1 MSSDTQL
8 CIVPPFSGS
17 SWVLITHPLWWL
29 LTWSLHFALPVS
41 PDWSWFWNPCS
52 GLWGKKGSPITILLQ
67 PCPSTVSG
75 QIESAGQLFC
85 LPESQAGCLS
95 APQASVWP
103 PWLCW
108 DRTCLSKPILEVC
121 VALPS
126 LALLFL
132 CLVLTVW
139 PCLPSAM
146 TSTVPRSHDL
156 PAVFFISSRVF
167 PEVLLVPPEAL
178 LRKI

>member
-75 QIESAGQLFC
+75 QSESAGQLFC

-95 APQASVWP
+95 APQTSVWP

-126 LALLFL
+126 LALLLALPGAHRLALSSVCHDIYSAQKSWSPCCFL
-132 CLVLTVW
+132 HIFTCL
-139 PCLPSAM
+139 S
-146 TSTVPRSHDL
+146 
-156 PAVFFISSRVF
+156 
-167 PEVLLVPPEAL
+167 
-178 LRKI
+178 